1 MCWGLEFS
9 INSKNSIGC
18 LFVLSLLMLGCKPTL
33 DEPKYTAGEADFSSY
48 LAIGSNTTAGYMNNA
63 LTLEGQLQSFPA
75 LLANQFSLAG
85 GGSFNQPLVNAG
97 NGYSYDFVALTAEGK
112 LNLINSI
119 NCKGLNDVDLKVSS
133 VNTDDRRWIGNKGPF
148 NNMGIPGAKSFNLY
162 SQLFGK
168 GGVTGNP
175 YFYRMASDTGASSG
189 LSSTVLGDA
198 SMVDPTFFTLW
209 IGAHD
214 VLWYAIAGGEPGG
227 EIFYN
232 ITPTSQ
238 FDASIDTI
246 ISELT
251 SGGAKGLV
259 ANIPDIADLPFFN
272 TIPYNGLILTQA
284 QADSLNLLS
293 PPNITFQAGANPYV
307 VSNQGGSTIRQ
318 LKEGEYLLSS
328 IKRDSLLCFQKGTPQ
343 LPIESFKVLDTLE
356 VSNIRTAIQTFN
368 SKLRTAA
375 LSKDLAF
382 ADMHS
387 LYKSIKKGI
396 VFNGANYSTAYL
408 KESAF
413 SLDGI
418 HPNGR
423 GYAIIAN
430 EFIRVINAKYGSNLP
445 IVDVNASNGILF
457 P

>member
-85 GGSFNQPLVNAG
+85 GGIFNQPLVNAG

-387 LYKSIKKGI
+387 LYKSFKKGI

>member
-227 EIFYN
+227 EMFYN

-272 TIPYNGLILTQA
+272 TIPYNGLILTQS

-293 PPNITFQAGANPYV
+293 PPNITFHEGANAYV

-387 LYKSIKKGI
+387 LYKSFKKGI